1 MSRFIASALF
11 AIACVAAPAAE
22 EAKPAEA
29 AAKPYPLATC
39 IVSDEALDSMGGAIV
54 KVYAGQEVKF
64 CCKGCV
70 KKFEKAQPEY
80 LKKLDAPAKAE
91 PAPAAA
97 KP

>member
-1 MSRFIASALF
+1 
-11 AIACVAAPAAE
+11 
-22 EAKPAEA
+22 
-29 AAKPYPLATC
+29 
-39 IVSDEALDSMGGAIV
+39 MGGAIV